1 MYRIRLVSGKEQVYP
16 SIQELTAGVQRGEV
30 TADALIYHQRSDR
43 WLSIESH
50 PHYRMAVEGGTATRT
65 SRLKFTRPSSPASA
79 PRVLPTPAAQKPDQG
94 DLEELNRLLVLL
106 DPLPTPAQR
115 AEPEPAPAPAP
126 PELTLVRPEPVEAPE
141 VSEAPEPLFG
151 TMLRLDDLD
160 LAPAVEADDAEP
172 VDARAPV
179 IAPAAGAMEEPAS
192 ADLGLPIEIHLDEI
206 PVPADIAP
214 VEVEMAEP
222 EAIEP
227 AMPVVEEAAA
237 DEPEPVMVAAPAPG
251 PVVERE
257 VISIAPA
264 HRDEVVPPPATR
276 RLRPM
281 LFVAAAALIAAVI
294 FAFTSGGD
302 DADQGLVTLASA
314 TAPSTA
320 ATRASVPAP
329 PVDSAQTA
337 PARTTPAPSVGFPV
351 DAPATPATTAGT
363 PRDSIPSVGVLPSA
377 PTIELPSAG
386 TEALSAKTAS
396 ARVSSGGGAELA
408 RGYAASYGILER
420 EFSSQMDRAG
430 LVRLFGQT
438 QLTTND
444 GLAGARRA
452 LDGATS
458 AVRQYHVME
467 GVIERAYQDSA
478 RALERSGESLRDW
491 MTHPTLKESKEAA
504 DEGTRLLGQIDA
516 VFALLQAQAGRYQV
530 NGNSVHFDNADAGA
544 RYAELQGWIT
554 RRLEHWSGQPTS
566 SVPTTVK
573 PILDGI
579 GLTRLPVSR

>member
-50 PHYRMAVEGGTATRT
+50 PHYRMAVEGGSATRT
-65 SRLKFTRPSSPASA
+65 SRLKFTRPSSPSST
-79 PRVLPTPAAQKPDQG
+79 PRVLPTPVAQKPDQG

-115 AEPEPAPAPAP
+115 AEPEPASASAP
-126 PELTLVRPEPVEAPE
+126 PELTLVRPEPARAPE
-141 VSEAPEPLFG
+141 VSEEPGPVFG
-151 TMLRLDDLD
+151 TMLRLEDLE
-160 LAPAVEADDAEP
+160 LAPVAEADDAEP
-172 VDARAPV
+172 AGAPTPVTEPLADASEE
-179 IAPAAGAMEEPAS
+179 IAP
-192 ADLGLPIEIHLDEI
+192 ADLGLPVEIHLDEI
-206 PVPADIAP
+206 PVPADIEP
-214 VEVEMAEP
+214 VEVEMSEL
-222 EAIEP
+222 EATELQSL
-227 AMPVVEEAAA
+227 AEEAAA
-237 DEPEPVMVAAPAPG
+237 GQPEPVAVAATRALEPTIERK
-251 PVVERE
+251 VV
-257 VISIAPA
+257 SIAPA
-264 HRDEVVPPPATR
+264 YTDVVAPLPPPSR

-281 LFVAAAALIAAVI
+281 LFVAIAALIAAVI
-294 FAFTSGGD
+294 FAITSGGD
-302 DADQGLVTLASA
+302 DAEQGLVTLASA
-314 TAPSTA
+314 TAPSAA
-320 ATRASVPAP
+320 ATPASVPVP

-337 PARTTPAPSVGFPV
+337 PAPSVGFPV
-351 DAPATPATTAGT
+351 AAPTTGAAAAGA
-363 PRDSIPSVGVLPSA
+363 PRDPSRDSIPPAGVLPSA
-377 PTIELPSAG
+377 PMIDLPSAG
-386 TEALSAKTAS
+386 TEALSAKAAS
-396 ARVSSGGGAELA
+396 ARASSGGGAELA
-408 RGYAASYGILER
+408 RGYATSYGILER
-420 EFSSQMDRAG
+420 EFSAQMDRAG
-430 LVRLFGQT
+430 LVRLFSQT

-452 LDGATS
+452 LDAATS

-491 MTHPTLKESKEAA
+491 MTHPSLKESKEAA

-516 VFALLQAQAGRYQV
+516 VFALMQAKAGRYQV
-530 NGNSVHFDNADAGA
+530 NGNAVHFDDSDAAA

-554 RRLEHWSGQPTS
+554 RRLEHWAGQPTS

-573 PILDGI
+573 PILEGI